1 MFHPGI
7 REKWRC
13 RTVTEHLP
21 SERWAQGIF
30 FLHHRTKN
38 RHDRCPAPLN
48 AYIQEEIHHGS
59 DSIQNSE
66 NFSLCVCPTG
76 GTRDTGIWYSSALR
90 SESSFFCFF
99 FPRWCCWMLFA
110 HHVTLPAVNKNAT
123 SNGVLRR
130 AQQGAGFYQYRHS
143 TTRQITCSIARTLQA
158 PMISIILSFP
168 VLIIC
173 IRLHVSV
180 LGPIA
185 FSGWG
190 IGCNS
195 ITSLLSVP
203 LDSVPRCRTVY
214 TLSHAICLKL
224 INLNQSKIGSPS
236 SPASHT
242 HIS

>member
-1 MFHPGI
+1 MHIFKRKFTTVLTASKTPKTLVSVSVQLVAPGI
-7 REKWRC
+7 QEYG
-13 RTVTEHLP
+13 TVVLWE
-21 SERWAQGIF
+21 
-30 FLHHRTKN
+30 
-38 RHDRCPAPLN
+38 
-48 AYIQEEIHHGS
+48 
-59 DSIQNSE
+59 
-66 NFSLCVCPTG
+66 
-76 GTRDTGIWYSSALR
+76 TRAL
-90 SESSFFCFF
+90 FFCFF
-99 FPRWCCWMLFA
+99 FPRWCHWMLFT

-130 AQQGAGFYQYRHS
+130 AQHGAGFYQYLHS

-195 ITSLLSVP
+195 ITSFLSVP
-203 LDSVPRCRTVY
+203 LDSVPGCRMVY
-214 TLSHAICLKL
+214 TLSHTICLKL

-236 SPASHT
+236 SPASPT